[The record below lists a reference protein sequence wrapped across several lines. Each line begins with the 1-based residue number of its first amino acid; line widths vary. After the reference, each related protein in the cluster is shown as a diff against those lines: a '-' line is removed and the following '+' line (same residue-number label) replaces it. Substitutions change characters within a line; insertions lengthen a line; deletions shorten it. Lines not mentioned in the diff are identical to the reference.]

1 MMTYLNRLFR
11 KWRKPAGRQG
21 QVMLE
26 FAFCMVVLFLM
37 MYGLIMVFRWVGLDL
52 GQRRQAHDELLIT
65 DITQDYGE
73 CLVYGPFGASCL
85 IWSSDPSAVADGP
98 LKQVDPYFYKP
109 TRMNAVWEGD

>member
-1 MMTYLNRLFR
+1 MGIRATR
-11 KWRKPAGRQG
+11 KKG

-52 GQRRQAHDELLIT
+52 GQRQQAHDTLLRTDIVDSYGGCASFDAACELIT
-65 DITQDYGE
+65 YAGDPACCIQ
-73 CLVYGPFGASCL
+73 
-85 IWSSDPSAVADGP
+85 WSTEADGP
-98 LKQVDPYFYKP
+98 LRQIDPYFYKP